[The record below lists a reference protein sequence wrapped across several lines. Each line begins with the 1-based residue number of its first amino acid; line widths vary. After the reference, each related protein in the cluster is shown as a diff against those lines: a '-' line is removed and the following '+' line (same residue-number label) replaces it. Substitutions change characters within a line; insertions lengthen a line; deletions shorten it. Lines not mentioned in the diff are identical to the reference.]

1 MEKEK
6 DTIEL
11 LDKGFIRLVDFMGS
25 DIRAVSSARVSFGGV
40 SKGEE
45 RDKGLI
51 KYLLEHRHHTPFE
64 HCYFQFHVCCP
75 IYVAR
80 QWMRHRWGSFNEIS
94 ARYTQVKDEFYIP
107 SAFRGQD
114 NKNKQGSV
122 EANFDNAA
130 LQKLYQDSISASYE
144 TYNKLIEAG
153 VAREMARGV
162 LPVCQ
167 YTQFYWSVNARSLL
181 NFLQLRQDGH
191 AQYEIRVYADAIAQI
206 FKEKMPWTWEA
217 FEALEKKLPLGAA

>member
-1 MEKEK
+1 MEKE
-6 DTIEL
+6 TIHL

-25 DIRAVSSARVSFGGV
+25 DNRVVSSARVSFGGT

-107 SAFRGQD
+107 QEFRGQD
-114 NKNKQGSV
+114 IKNRQGSV
-122 EANFDNAA
+122 AADLDNNALHKIYEDAINASFEA
-130 LQKLYQDSISASYE
+130 
-144 TYNKLIEAG
+144 YNKLIEAG

-206 FKEKMPWTWEA
+206 FKEKLPWSWEA
-217 FEALEKKLPLGAA
+217 FEALEKKLPLGAE

>member
-1 MEKEK
+1 MENEK
-6 DTIEL
+6 TIHV
-11 LDKGFIRLVDFMGS
+11 LDKGFVHLVDFMGS
-25 DIRAVSSARVSFGGV
+25 DNRVVSAARVSFGGV

-51 KYLLEHRHHTPFE
+51 KYLLEHQHHTPFE
-64 HCYFQFHVCCP
+64 HCYFQFHICCP

-80 QWMRHRWGSFNEIS
+80 QWMRHRWGSYNEIS

-107 SAFRGQD
+107 AQFRGQD
-114 NKNKQGSV
+114 VKNRQGSV
-122 EANFDNAA
+122 AADFDNEA
-130 LQKLYQDSISASYE
+130 LRKLYEESVEASFAA
-144 TYNKLIEAG
+144 YNKLIEAG

-181 NFLQLRQDGH
+181 NFLQLRTDGH

-206 FKEKMPWTWEA
+206 FKEKLPWSWEA
-217 FEALEKKLPLGAA
+217 FEALNKKLPLAAN